1 MDVMSKQ
8 VVKLLNFSQKN
19 SKVKMICVSSL
30 DELLLK
36 GATAFALNGICEIVT
51 SSEEILSDDEV
62 LFMLNS
68 QSQFLYIRLSQSE
81 NDGQQS
87 NETVK
92 EAGHQSIIEAGQQ
105 SKETGQENNEVE
117 QQSNGTGQENNE
129 AGQESNM
136 ATCFPVDD
144 ILIQGRIGVKRDTA
158 IEIIDRLK
166 AVDYPKSR
174 CLDKDHF
181 FLVKAT
187 GTWLMKNCEKRENFP
202 TFNEILKMAKSIVSF
217 FPSAGSFN
225 TESPRDLFFYDKTRK
240 GSLESYMRG
249 KRTRKQLSDKRS
261 NKRPKTVF
269 LCPEGD
275 SYTEDEIREA
285 EEFMRFTQLDSND
298 TRNPNCSEMLRL
310 MKVRDEFFRLKGSTL
325 ETFASNWRKA
335 ECKIIEFCKQ
345 KFTKSLAVLDILR
358 KAEEAEE
365 NFDIPGR
372 MKCVLKLTLHAA
384 ANTQPSQ
391 NKKGST
397 ADGWNLL
404 YQSFNYRAIY
414 YAVSQGQSTTPYL
427 KVTVLRSTLM
437 AFSIAPSHLLP
448 MQLHPGLRHTLQ

>member
-1 MDVMSKQ
+1 MSKQ

-19 SKVKMICVSSL
+19 SKVKMFCVSSL

-51 SSEEILSDDEV
+51 SSEDILSDDEV

-68 QSQFLYIRLSQSE
+68 QSEFLYIRLSQSE

-117 QQSNGTGQENNE
+117 QQSNETGQENNE

-136 ATCFPVDD
+136 AACFPVDD
-144 ILIQGRIGVKRDTA
+144 ILKQGRIGVKGDTA

-225 TESPRDLFFYDKTRK
+225 TESPWDLFFDDKTRK

-275 SYTEDEIREA
+275 SYTEDEIREG

-310 MKVRDEFFRLKGSTL
+310 MKVTYESRRAFLQNGCKVDASVFLIKYPRLKDMPEAVRDEFFRLKGSTL

-404 YQSFNYRAIY
+404 YQSFNASYIIKY
-414 YAVSQGQSTTPYL
+414 IFNVCFP
-427 KVTVLRSTLM
+427 V
-437 AFSIAPSHLLP
+437 
-448 MQLHPGLRHTLQ
+448 

>member
-1 MDVMSKQ
+1 
-8 VVKLLNFSQKN
+8 
-19 SKVKMICVSSL
+19 
-30 DELLLK
+30 
-36 GATAFALNGICEIVT
+36 
-51 SSEEILSDDEV
+51 
-62 LFMLNS
+62 MLNS
-68 QSQFLYIRLSQSE
+68 QSEFLYIRLSQSE

-117 QQSNGTGQENNE
+117 QQSNETGQENNE

-136 ATCFPVDD
+136 AACFPVDD
-144 ILIQGRIGVKRDTA
+144 ILKQGRIGVKGDTA

-225 TESPRDLFFYDKTRK
+225 TESPWDLFFDDKTRK
-240 GSLESYMRG
+240 GSLEYYMRG

-310 MKVRDEFFRLKGSTL
+310 MKVTYESRRAFLQNGCKVDASVFLNKYPRLKDMPEAGVL
-325 ETFASNWRKA
+325 WKLLLQ
-335 ECKIIEFCKQ
+335 IGGKQ
-345 KFTKSLAVLDILR
+345 NKFTKSLAVLDILR

-372 MKCVLKLTLHAA
+372 MKCVLKFTLHAA

-404 YQSFNYRAIY
+404 YQSFNASYIIKY
-414 YAVSQGQSTTPYL
+414 I
-427 KVTVLRSTLM
+427 
-437 AFSIAPSHLLP
+437 FNEILLP
-448 MQLHPGLRHTLQ
+448 EEAANRASDMELPGVLDINGAYYIKIDNSAVALTETKSFEQSVGYLLIYSDCILAVDTYKC